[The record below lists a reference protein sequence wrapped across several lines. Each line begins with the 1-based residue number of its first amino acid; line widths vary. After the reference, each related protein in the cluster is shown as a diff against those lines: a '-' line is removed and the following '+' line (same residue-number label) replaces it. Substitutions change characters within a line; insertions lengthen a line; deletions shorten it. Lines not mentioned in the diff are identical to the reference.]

1 MRESEF
7 DAVYRTCFEP
17 VRRYALTLTGDEDAA
32 EELTQE
38 TFFRALRAIDG
49 FRGECSLQ
57 TWLCG
62 IAKHAFLSDA
72 RRRRAD
78 PLDEVPEPADE
89 AAEPERLAVLRE
101 DALAVHR
108 ALHGLE
114 EPYKEVFSLRVF
126 GQLSFREIAELFGRT
141 ENWACVVFHR
151 AKAKLVRK
159 LEEPK

>member
-1 MRESEF
+1 MREDEF

-17 VRRYALTLTGDEDAA
+17 VRRYALTLTRDGDAA

-38 TFFRALRAIDG
+38 TFFRALRAIEG

-62 IAKHAFLSDA
+62 IARNIFLSDA
-72 RRRRAD
+72 RRRRTE
-78 PLDEVPEPADE
+78 PLDEIPELADE
-89 AAEPERLAVLRE
+89 AAGPESLAVLRE

-108 ALHGLE
+108 VLHGLE

-126 GQLSFREIAELFGRT
+126 GQLSFREIGSLFGRT

-159 LEEPK
+159 LEESK